1 MTIFILTVEIV
12 LFNIVKI
19 YFNCSVIYK
28 SLEITSF
35 PIKLTV
41 KSLRR
46 QLNFREFVKQKK
58 INRDSETENQ
68 IKILYLATQLSF
80 YRSNLMSHHLLL
92 MIQLRPTS
100 HCGFTGL
107 MDSPWNCVPSPF
119 Y

>member
-1 MTIFILTVEIV
+1 MMIFILTVEIV

-58 INRDSETENQ
+58 NKQRQ
-68 IKILYLATQLSF
+68 
-80 YRSNLMSHHLLL
+80 
-92 MIQLRPTS
+92 
-100 HCGFTGL
+100 
-107 MDSPWNCVPSPF
+107 
-119 Y
+119 